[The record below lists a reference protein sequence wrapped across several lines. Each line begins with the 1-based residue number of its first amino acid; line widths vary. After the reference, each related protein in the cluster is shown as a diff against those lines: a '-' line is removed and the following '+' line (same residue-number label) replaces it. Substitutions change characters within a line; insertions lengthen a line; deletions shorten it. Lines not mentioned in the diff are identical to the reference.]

1 VTQLALPAL
10 SGHVPAVMLRQCFA
24 GVLSGLLDV
33 PHLALPFAAFA
44 WVAGALV
51 VAAGIQGAVD
61 NVIGLAS
68 GAYQR
73 APVLVL
79 VLSALV
85 ILPLVALIS
94 FAAQAGRRHRSR
106 EAAQRRAQSGSL
118 AKEASADTPAWTL
131 QAWLTIEGRS
141 SDTMPLA
148 GDVIRIGRHEGN
160 DIRLT
165 DRSVHRHHA
174 VIERL
179 SEESFVITDV
189 SGKDGN
195 GVRVN
200 GVRTERAQLADGD
213 LIELGR
219 AKLRFET
226 APL

>member
-1 VTQLALPAL
+1 
-10 SGHVPAVMLRQCFA
+10 MLRQRLR
-24 GVLSGLLDV
+24 GLLTGLLDV
-33 PHLALPFAAFA
+33 PYLALPFAAFV
-44 WVAGALV
+44 WVAGAT
-51 VAAGIQGAVD
+51 VAAADIQAAFENLIALV
-61 NVIGLAS
+61 A

-85 ILPLVALIS
+85 VLPLVAVIS
-94 FAAQAGRRHRSR
+94 FAVHARRRRRSR
-106 EAAQRRAQSGSL
+106 QAALRAAERRARSGSL
-118 AKEASADTPAWTL
+118 AKETPAGAPMSAS
-131 QAWLTIEGRS
+131 QAWLTVEGRA

-148 GDVIRIGRHEGN
+148 GEVIRIGRHEDN

-179 SEESFVITDV
+179 SDEAFVITDV

-195 GVRVN
+195 GVRIN
-200 GVRTERAQLADGD
+200 GARTERAQLADGD

-219 AKLRFET
+219 ARLRFET
-226 APL
+226 APM